1 MKKGQSKE
9 MKVQQRK
16 SRIDLVEKQILTFK
30 LQVAARKFI

>member
-16 SRIDLVEKQILTFK
+16 SRIDLVEEQILTFK